1 MVEESFTDIWAKSF
15 ISSEDEEAGAKS
27 ELQGDNDRELLQK
40 VYDKYGERLGGVT
53 VDDMVSELLCPKP
66 VSDTSPS
73 SRAKSVQTDGDSQAV
88 SVENLRSGIFKT
100 IFTTREMYILY
111 RRDSHRVLKMIKARS
126 DQVNVTSEEVYAY
139 LEAHFHN
146 PRRVEVVVQ
155 ELLRS
160 TDERS
165 RSSSPEIIEVKVHQN
180 SKGKGGKGKKSETTA
195 LKRPSLIEDCDDV
208 ARDGE
213 AKKKTK
219 INLTFPVDDIA
230 QDLADNFSAM
240 FPQTPKHYILCRVS
254 QLVGNEAAVNDFM
267 EELLSDP
274 NPPLGWAEEPTS
286 ESEPEV
292 VIIED
297 EKTFSSLLGR
307 STPGRP
313 QAPGD

>member
-1 MVEESFTDIWAKSF
+1 M
-15 ISSEDEEAGAKS
+15 
-27 ELQGDNDRELLQK
+27 L
-40 VYDKYGERLGGVT
+40 
-53 VDDMVSELLCPKP
+53 
-66 VSDTSPS
+66 
-73 SRAKSVQTDGDSQAV
+73 
-88 SVENLRSGIFKT
+88 
-100 IFTTREMYILY
+100 
-111 RRDSHRVLKMIKARS
+111 KARS
-126 DQVNVTSEEVYAY
+126 DRVNVTSEEAYAY

-146 PRRVEVVVQ
+146 PRRVELVVQ
-155 ELLRS
+155 ELLRR

-180 SKGKGGKGKKSETTA
+180 SKGKGGKGKKSETTGM
-195 LKRPSLIEDCDDV
+195 KRPSLKEDYDDV
-208 ARDGE
+208 ARDVE

-219 INLTFPVDDIA
+219 THLTLPVDQIA

-240 FPQTPKHYILCRVS
+240 FPKTPKHYILCRLS
-254 QLVGNEAAVNDFM
+254 QMVGNEAAVNNFM

-274 NPPLGWAEEPTS
+274 NPPLAWAEEQTS

-307 STPGRP
+307 STPGPRP